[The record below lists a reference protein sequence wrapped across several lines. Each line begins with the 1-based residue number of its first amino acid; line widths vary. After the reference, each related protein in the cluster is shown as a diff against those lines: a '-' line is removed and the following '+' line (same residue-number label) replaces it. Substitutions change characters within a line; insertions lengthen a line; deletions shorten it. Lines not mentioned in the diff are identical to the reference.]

1 MALVWPWYGYFGYDS
16 HLGQVTLPNHRHARI
31 SGIFDRETI
40 VINVDGTIVA
50 LMTTR
55 QPGGKE
61 T

>member
-16 HLGQVTLPNHRHARI
+16 HLGQVALPNHRHARI

-50 LMTTR
+50 LMTT
-55 QPGGKE
+55 
-61 T
+61 